1 MNLEFIMNVVLC
13 DENGIN
19 EIIRSYE
26 NGEIIGFP
34 TDTVYGIGC
43 DPFKKDSITRIF
55 ELKKRDG
62 EKRFP
67 ILGISKQ
74 ELEKIVEFNSDAE
87 KISEKFWPGQVTLL
101 LPIRKE
107 VSEKIENNGK
117 LAVRVP
123 GNKCI
128 LSILKQCKLII
139 GTSANISGEESILD
153 PKECK
158 MRLPEIDILVDGGE
172 IKSYGESTII
182 DFVDD
187 EIKIIRKG
195 SVSKDEIEGAL

>member
-1 MNLEFIMNVVLC
+1 MKVVQC
-13 DENGIN
+13 NENGIKK
-19 EIIRSYE
+19 IISSYE

-55 ELKKRDG
+55 ELKKRYG
-62 EKRFP
+62 AKRFP
-67 ILGISKQ
+67 ILGISKE
-74 ELEKIVEFNSDAE
+74 ELKKIVEFNPNAE

-107 VSEKIENNGK
+107 VSEKIESNGK

-123 GNKCI
+123 GNECI

-139 GTSANISGEESILD
+139 GTSANISGEESILNSD
-153 PKECK
+153 EFKTKLPKV
-158 MRLPEIDILVDGGE
+158 DTLVDGGK
-172 IKSYGESTII
+172 IISKGESTII
-182 DFVDD
+182 DFNNG
-187 EIKIIRKG
+187 ELKIIREG
-195 SVSKDEIEGAL
+195 SVSKEEIENIL

>member
-1 MNLEFIMNVVLC
+1 MDIVTCNEK
-13 DENGIN
+13 GIN
-19 EIIRSYE
+19 RVLEAYDNGQIIV
-26 NGEIIGFP
+26 FP

-43 DPFKKDSITRIF
+43 DPFNKDSIARIY
-55 ELKKRDG
+55 ELKKRSG

-67 ILGISKQ
+67 ILGLSKND
-74 ELEKIVEFNSDAE
+74 LENIVEFNSDAE

-107 VSEKIENNGK
+107 MTEKIVSNGK

-123 GNKCI
+123 NNECI

-153 PKECK
+153 SNEIKTK
-158 MRLPEIDILVDGGE
+158 LPDIDVLVDGGK
-172 IKSYGESTII
+172 IVSSSESTII
-182 DFVDD
+182 DFVGNELKIVREGAISID
-187 EIKIIRKG
+187 EIKSI
-195 SVSKDEIEGAL
+195 L

>member
-1 MNLEFIMNVVLC
+1 VDIVTC
-13 DENGIN
+13 DEQGISQ
-19 EIIRSYE
+19 IIEAYE
-26 NGEIIGFP
+26 DGRIIVFP
-34 TDTVYGIGC
+34 TDTVYGLGC
-43 DPFKKDSITRIF
+43 NPLNKDSISRIYDI
-55 ELKKRDG
+55 KRRSG
-62 EKRFP
+62 KKRFP
-67 ILGISKQ
+67 ILGFSKKD
-74 ELEKIVEFNSDAE
+74 LEKIVEFNSKAE

-107 VSEKIENNGK
+107 MTEQIENDGK

-123 GNKCI
+123 DNECV

-153 PKECK
+153 PNVCK
-158 MRLPEIDILVDGGE
+158 MRLPEIDVLVDGGK

-182 DFVDD
+182 DFVDN

-195 SVSKDEIEGAL
+195 SISKDEIEGAL

>member
-1 MNLEFIMNVVLC
+1 MNVVSC
-13 DENGIN
+13 NENGIN

-62 EKRFP
+62 EKKFP
-67 ILGISKQ
+67 ILGISKD

-87 KISEKFWPGQVTLL
+87 KISKKFWPGQVTLL

-139 GTSANISGEESILD
+139 GTSANPHARNPPKSIGNL
-153 PKECK
+153 
-158 MRLPEIDILVDGGE
+158 
-172 IKSYGESTII
+172 
-182 DFVDD
+182 
-187 EIKIIRKG
+187 
-195 SVSKDEIEGAL
+195 